1 MACFTKFELTRHLI
15 IPEHDAH
22 VGGVLSR
29 RVEVGVVADVGWQ
42 VHLARGSGDQGLA
55 HRVHVARGG
64 REEVLEARS
73 CLRPRWRAEGHE
85 GVEGGRG
92 EGCVVAGHHWPVE
105 KVDHLAHVKDVVADG
120 DADAMARLKLIG
132 SLEL

>member
-1 MACFTKFELTRHLI
+1 
-15 IPEHDAH
+15 
-22 VGGVLSR
+22 VLSR

-73 CLRPRWRAEGHE
+73 CLRPGRRAEGHE

-92 EGCVVAGHHWPVE
+92 EGCVVVGHHWPVE